1 MVKRSGSIVLVA
13 LVSGLV
19 SGRAALADLHASP
32 HRPSL
37 VEVGE
42 PTMVDRSALRKEMER
57 ISDLKI
63 HIARHGWPDYA
74 EVQPVVAEDPFA
86 DYEVR
91 VYYLSRQ
98 YEVDFA
104 NVDAAPWL
112 KDFGIKRYEGP
123 IPTETLGRLLTARPL
138 SSPPVLI
145 EPESPPPPSAAAP
158 AAAVV
163 EPPAVAAVPAEAAAA
178 APAAAADA
186 SGQAMPVAEE
196 PAPPAP

>member
-13 LVSGLV
+13 LFSGLV
-19 SGRAALADLHASP
+19 SGRTALAELHTSV

-42 PTMVDRSALRKEMER
+42 PTMVDRSALRKEMEHM
-57 ISDLKI
+57 SDLKL
-63 HIARHGWPDYA
+63 HISRHGWPDYA
-74 EVQPVVAEDPFA
+74 EVQPVVSEEPFA

-98 YEVDFA
+98 YEADFA

-112 KDFGIKRYEGP
+112 RDFGIKRYEGP

-158 AAAVV
+158 AAAIA
-163 EPPAVAAVPAEAAAA
+163 EAPAVAAVPAEA
-178 APAAAADA
+178 PAAAAEEA
-186 SGQAMPVAEE
+186 GQAAPVAEE
-196 PAPPAP
+196 PPAPAP